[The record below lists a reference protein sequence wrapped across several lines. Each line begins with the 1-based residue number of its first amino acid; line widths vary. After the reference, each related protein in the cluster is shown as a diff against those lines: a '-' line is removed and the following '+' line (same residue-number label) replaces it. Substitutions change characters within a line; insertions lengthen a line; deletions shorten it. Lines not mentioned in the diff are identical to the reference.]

1 MLHEMGRHRQIV
13 VSTHDPRLQKAFTD
27 QELPVTVFQVTRGE
41 GASVKVACIEDP
53 VALAIGDARAIAATR
68 GLPSGTYSHVLP
80 GLCRIALENAFLEAA
95 WTRHHRTGG
104 SEHDLQI
111 AIDSAERFQEVAAF
125 ALFGDA
131 SRSSDVKEELR
142 RRYGSPACS
151 LIQQCAEDPQA
162 GGDRMITASPVSV
175 EGLLLTADR
184 LLGGELAEDTTAGR
198 YRGACLALRTAL
210 EIRVSRVLEAA
221 TPGLSRTT
229 GRAKLL
235 LLHSVVPAE
244 TARRA
249 KDLWSQLSLG
259 CHYHLYELGPT
270 YDQVRA
276 WRTEI
281 DDLVRE
287 LIH

>member
-1 MLHEMGRHRQIV
+1 M
-13 VSTHDPRLQKAFTD
+13 T
-27 QELPVTVFQVTRGE
+27 
-41 GASVKVACIEDP
+41 
-53 VALAIGDARAIAATR
+53 
-68 GLPSGTYSHVLP
+68 
-80 GLCRIALENAFLEAA
+80 
-95 WTRHHRTGG
+95 
-104 SEHDLQI
+104 
-111 AIDSAERFQEVAAF
+111 
-125 ALFGDA
+125 
-131 SRSSDVKEELR
+131 
-142 RRYGSPACS
+142 
-151 LIQQCAEDPQA
+151 
-162 GGDRMITASPVSV
+162 TASPVSV

-184 LLGGELAEDTTAGR
+184 LLDGELAEATTAGR
-198 YRGACLALRTAL
+198 HRGACLALRTAL
-210 EIRVSRVLEAA
+210 EIRVDRVLEAA

-249 KDLWSQLSLG
+249 KALWAQLSLG

-276 WRTEI
+276 WRTEA